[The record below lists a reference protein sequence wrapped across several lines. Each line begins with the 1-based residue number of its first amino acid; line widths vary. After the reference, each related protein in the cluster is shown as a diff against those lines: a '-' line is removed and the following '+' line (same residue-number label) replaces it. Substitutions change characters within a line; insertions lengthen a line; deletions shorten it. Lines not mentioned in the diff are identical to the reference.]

1 MPAAKP
7 QCSEKNKADVEI
19 KNETKMTDEQRNAQ
33 KKYAG
38 EKKASMKRRDCH
50 HDYRERR
57 MYMITLEV
65 EGRRPLFGRVVGNAY
80 AEQGSRDEP
89 RIELTELGKAV
100 QSEWMSIHGFY
111 PQIEVM
117 AVQMMPDHMHG
128 ILFVTDTLPVHLGQV
143 ISGFKAGCRKAQRAL
158 IAAEEERTARK
169 AAEKAAG
176 EKAAERRAERAG
188 ERAGE
193 RAAERAAAEPL
204 LTEKTRQGK
213 AEPLLAEKTGQ
224 GKTEGKTAGKAAAE
238 PLLTEKTRQEKE
250 EPLLTE
256 KTRQG
261 KAEGKTEG
269 KAAAEPLLAEKARQ
283 EGKEQE
289 KKEKEQEGKELV
301 VSQYATAL
309 PLPEEA
315 GANCALFA
323 KGYNDLILRSFDELP
338 VWQNY
343 LRDNPRR
350 LLLKRARPEW
360 LRPFFGLQIGS
371 HTYNGIGNRLLLT
384 ASKRKTVLVSRRL
397 TDSMIEEETARY
409 LELAKQGT
417 VLVSAA
423 ISPGEKRVMRAV
435 FDAGYPTIVI
445 MQNGFTPMSK
455 PHGRQ
460 FDACASGAL
469 LMLSPWEHHNEK
481 QKITAV
487 QCRQMNLMALEICE
501 N

>member
-38 EKKASMKRRDCH
+38 EKKASMKRRDSH

-169 AAEKAAG
+169 ATEKAAG
-176 EKAAERRAERAG
+176 EKAAERRA

-204 LTEKTRQGK
+204 LTEKT
-213 AEPLLAEKTGQ
+213 GQ
-224 GKTEGKTAGKAAAE
+224 GKTAGKAAAE
-238 PLLTEKTRQEKE
+238 PLLTEKARQEKA
-250 EPLLTE
+250 EPLLAE
-256 KTRQG
+256 KTGQG
-261 KAEGKTEG
+261 KTAER
-269 KAAAEPLLAEKARQ
+269 AAAEPLLAEKARQ
-283 EGKEQE
+283 E
-289 KKEKEQEGKELV
+289 EKEQEGREPV

>member
-1 MPAAKP
+1 
-7 QCSEKNKADVEI
+7 
-19 KNETKMTDEQRNAQ
+19 MTDEQRNAQ

-38 EKKASMKRRDCH
+38 EKKASMKRRDSH

-65 EGRRPLFGRVVGNAY
+65 EGRRPLLGRVVGNAF
-80 AEQGSRDEP
+80 AEPGSRDEP

-100 QSEWMSIHGFY
+100 QSEWMSIHGFF

-158 IAAEEERTARK
+158 IAAEEER
-169 AAEKAAG
+169 AAEKA
-176 EKAAERRAERAG
+176 AERAG
-188 ERAGE
+188 ERAAGK
-193 RAAERAAAEPL
+193 AAAEPL
-204 LTEKTRQGK
+204 LTEKAR
-213 AEPLLAEKTGQ
+213 PLLA
-224 GKTEGKTAGKAAAE
+224 GKAE

-250 EPLLTE
+250 EPLLAE
-256 KTRQG
+256 KTGQG
-261 KAEGKTEG
+261 KTAG
-269 KAAAEPLLAEKARQ
+269 KATAEPLLAEKAKQ
-283 EGKEQE
+283 ERAEALLAG
-289 KKEKEQEGKELV
+289 KEQEGKKEQEGREPV

-309 PLPEEA
+309 PLREEAGANPLREEA

-338 VWQNY
+338 VWLNY
-343 LRDNPRR
+343 LHDNPRR

-384 ASKRKTVLVSRRL
+384 ACKRKAVLVSRRL

-435 FDAGYPTIVI
+435 FDAGFPTIVI
-445 MQNGFTPMSK
+445 MQNGFTTLSK

>member
-1 MPAAKP
+1 
-7 QCSEKNKADVEI
+7 
-19 KNETKMTDEQRNAQ
+19 
-33 KKYAG
+33 
-38 EKKASMKRRDCH
+38 
-50 HDYRERR
+50 
-57 MYMITLEV
+57 
-65 EGRRPLFGRVVGNAY
+65 
-80 AEQGSRDEP
+80 
-89 RIELTELGKAV
+89 
-100 QSEWMSIHGFY
+100 
-111 PQIEVM
+111 
-117 AVQMMPDHMHG
+117 
-128 ILFVTDTLPVHLGQV
+128 VHLGQV

-169 AAEKAAG
+169 AAEKAA
-176 EKAAERRAERAG
+176 
-188 ERAGE
+188 
-193 RAAERAAAEPL
+193 ERAAAEPL
-204 LTEKTRQGK
+204 LTEKTRQEK
-213 AEPLLAEKTGQ
+213 AEER
-224 GKTEGKTAGKAAAE
+224 AAE
-238 PLLTEKTRQEKE
+238 R
-250 EPLLTE
+250 
-256 KTRQG
+256 
-261 KAEGKTEG
+261 
-269 KAAAEPLLAEKARQ
+269 AAAEPLLAEKA
-283 EGKEQE
+283 KE
-289 KKEKEQEGKELV
+289 EKEQEGREPL

-350 LLLKRARPEW
+350 LLLKRDRPEW

-445 MQNGFTPMSK
+445 MQNGFTPLSK

>member
-7 QCSEKNKADVEI
+7 QCSEKKRRCRN

-80 AEQGSRDEP
+80 AEPGSRDEP

-100 QSEWMSIHGFY
+100 QSEWMSIHGFF

-117 AVQMMPDHMHG
+117 ALQMMPDHMHG

-158 IAAEEERTARK
+158 IAAEEERTA
-169 AAEKAAG
+169 G
-176 EKAAERRAERAG
+176 EKAA
-188 ERAGE
+188 E

-204 LTEKTRQGK
+204 LTEKAKQEK
-213 AEPLLAEKTGQ
+213 AEALLA
-224 GKTEGKTAGKAAAE
+224 GKE
-238 PLLTEKTRQEKE
+238 
-250 EPLLTE
+250 
-256 KTRQG
+256 
-261 KAEGKTEG
+261 
-269 KAAAEPLLAEKARQ
+269 Q

-289 KKEKEQEGKELV
+289 GREPV

-338 VWQNY
+338 VWKNY
-343 LRDNPRR
+343 LHDNPRR